1 MSRSHSHEA
10 RHSIGHRLR
19 KLVIVLACGASIF
32 LASIFGAAYYLSPQD
47 KLESVDAIIVIS
59 GGQTRTRA
67 ERGIELYKQ
76 GVAPKLIFSG
86 AALDDGPSNAHEMRL
101 QALRAGVPDSAIL
114 SDEEARTTYQN
125 AQNTKRFIGQI
136 DGTSFVLVTSP
147 YHQRR
152 AKMTF
157 EYVFGSGYRIINQ
170 SSYDNRW
177 SKATWWA
184 TPFGV
189 FITGSELAKVVYIG
203 FTQQYE

>member
-1 MSRSHSHEA
+1 MSRGHSHEA
-10 RHSIGHRLR
+10 HHSIGHRLR
-19 KLVIVLACGASIF
+19 RLIF
-32 LASIFGAAYYLSPQD
+32 LLVCVSGIFLVSIFGAAYYLSPQD
-47 KLESVDAIIVIS
+47 KLSPADAIIVIS

-125 AQNTKRFIGQI
+125 AQNTKRFIDQM
-136 DGTSFVLVTSP
+136 DGKSFILVTSP

-152 AKMTF
+152 ANMTF
-157 EYVFGSGYRIINQ
+157 KHIFGSDYRIINQ

-189 FITGSELAKVVYIG
+189 FITGSELAKVAYIG
-203 FTQQYE
+203 VTQQYE